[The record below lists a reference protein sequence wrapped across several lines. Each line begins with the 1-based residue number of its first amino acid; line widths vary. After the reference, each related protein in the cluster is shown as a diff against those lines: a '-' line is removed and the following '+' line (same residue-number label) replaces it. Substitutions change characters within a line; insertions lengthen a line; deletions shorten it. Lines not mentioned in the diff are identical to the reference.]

1 MNEKIYKRQS
11 DDCRCHSRS
20 NGNNLYHARR
30 DSHYF
35 RANTMTDFLTDIVDK
50 FGDSVLVD
58 STDVVDVIP
67 TGSISLDVSIG
78 VGGIPR
84 GKITELFGS
93 ESSGKTTL
101 AISVVKNAL
110 KLGLKSLYIDAEN
123 MLDYGLL
130 RDMVGQEFN
139 KEQLVILN
147 PETAEDAFNMIEM
160 GLGSGDFQ
168 LIILDSVGS
177 MAPKK
182 EQEDDFEDANV
193 ALLARLVT
201 KFLRRNAHVIAEKNI
216 ALLLLNQVRSKIGAY
231 MASFETPGGH
241 ALKHFT
247 SLRISLSRGQ
257 EMKIGNETVGIM
269 TKFVIKKNKLSA
281 PFRSFTIPIVFGK
294 GIDEYS
300 DAVDFCSMLGVIK
313 KKGSYYKFEDVT
325 LGQGKLQAG
334 DYLEKHPE
342 TLDKIKVSVY
352 NVLNKYTTIDVDALA
367 DVEEEEIKDE

>member
-1 MNEKIYKRQS
+1 MT
-11 DDCRCHSRS
+11 S
-20 NGNNLYHARR
+20 N
-30 DSHYF
+30 
-35 RANTMTDFLTDIVDK
+35 FLNDIVDK
-50 FGDSVLVD
+50 FGDTVLVESQD
-58 STDVVDVIP
+58 TVDVIS

-84 GKITELFGS
+84 GKVTELFGS

-101 AISVVKNAL
+101 AMSIVKNAL
-110 KLGLKSLYIDAEN
+110 KSGLKSLYIDAEN

-130 RDMVGQEFN
+130 KDMVGQDFN
-139 KEQLVILN
+139 SEQLVILN

-160 GLGSGDFQ
+160 GIASGDFA
-168 LIILDSVGS
+168 LIILDSVGALS
-177 MAPKK
+177 PKK
-182 EQEDDFEDANV
+182 EKDDDFEDANV
-193 ALLARLVT
+193 ALLARMMT
-201 KFLRRNAHVIAEKNI
+201 KFLHRNISAIASKNI
-216 ALLLLNQVRSKIGAY
+216 AMLMLNQVRSKIGAY

-257 EMKIGNETVGIM
+257 EMKVANETVGIM

-300 DAVDFCSMLGVIK
+300 DAVDFCSTLGVIK
-313 KKGSYYKFEDVT
+313 KKGSFYKFDGVT

-334 DYLEKHPE
+334 DYLEKNPD
-342 TLDKIKVSVY
+342 TLDKIRESVY
-352 NVLNKYTTIDVDALA
+352 NVLNKYTSIDT
-367 DVEEEEIKDE
+367 DVKEDINIEDEDELKDE

>member
-1 MNEKIYKRQS
+1 MEVQLAKKEE
-11 DDCRCHSRS
+11 
-20 NGNNLYHARR
+20 
-30 DSHYF
+30 
-35 RANTMTDFLTDIVDK
+35 TDFLSDIIDR
-50 FGDSVLVD
+50 FGDAVLVE
-58 STDVVDVIP
+58 STDVVDVIS

-101 AISVVKNAL
+101 AMSVVKNAL

-130 RDMVGQEFN
+130 KDMVGQEYN
-139 KEQLVILN
+139 KDQLIILN

-160 GLGSGDFQ
+160 ALGSNQFQ
-168 LIILDSVGS
+168 LIILDSIGALS
-177 MAPKK
+177 PKK
-182 EQEDDFEDANV
+182 EKDDDFEASNV
-193 ALLARLVT
+193 ALLSRMVT
-201 KFLRRNAHVIAEKNI
+201 KFLHRNSSTIAQKNV
-216 ALLLLNQVRSKIGAY
+216 ALLLLNQVRSKIGSY
-231 MASFETPGGH
+231 MGGYETPGGH
-241 ALKHFT
+241 ALKHYC

-257 EMKIGNETVGIM
+257 EMKVGNETIGIL

-313 KKGSYYKFEDVT
+313 KKGSYYKFDDIT
-325 LGQGKLQAG
+325 LGQGKIQAG
-334 DYLEKHPE
+334 DYLEKNPE
-342 TLDKIKVSVY
+342 TLDKIKQGVY
-352 NVLNKYTTIDVDALA
+352 NVLNKYTSIDVDAVE
-367 DVEEEEIKDE
+367 DTIGDEEEVKDES

>member
-1 MNEKIYKRQS
+1 MAS
-11 DDCRCHSRS
+11 
-20 NGNNLYHARR
+20 
-30 DSHYF
+30 
-35 RANTMTDFLTDIVDK
+35 DFLNSIVDK
-50 FGDSVLVD
+50 FGEAVLVENSD
-58 STDVVDVIP
+58 KVDVIP

-101 AISVVKNAL
+101 AMSVVKNAL
-110 KLGLKSLYIDAEN
+110 KLGLRSLYIDAEN

-130 RDMVGQEFN
+130 KDMVGQEFT

-160 GLGSGDFQ
+160 GLNSGDFE
-168 LIILDSVGS
+168 LIVLDSVGS
-177 MAPKK
+177 MAPLK
-182 EQEDDFEDANV
+182 EQEDDFEAANV

-201 KFLRRNAHVIAEKNI
+201 KFLRRNAHVIAEKNV

-231 MASFETPGGH
+231 RASFETPGGH

-247 SLRISLSRGQ
+247 SLRISLSRGV
-257 EMKIGNETVGIM
+257 EMKVGNETVGIM

-294 GIDEYS
+294 GIDEFS

-334 DYLEKHPE
+334 DYLEKNPE
-342 TLDKIKVSVY
+342 TLDRIKEGVY
-352 NVLNKYTTIDVDALA
+352 SVLNKYTTIDLDTVPEEE
-367 DVEEEEIKDE
+367 VEEEKDE

>member
-1 MNEKIYKRQS
+1 M
-11 DDCRCHSRS
+11 
-20 NGNNLYHARR
+20 
-30 DSHYF
+30 DS
-35 RANTMTDFLTDIVDK
+35 TFLSDIVDK
-50 FGDSVLVD
+50 FGEIVLVD
-58 STDVVDVIP
+58 SKDVVDVIP

-84 GKITELFGS
+84 GKITEVAGA

-130 RDMVGQEFN
+130 KDMVGQEFN
-139 KEQLVILN
+139 KDQLVILN

-160 GLGSGDFQ
+160 GLRSGDFE

-193 ALLARLVT
+193 ALLARLVS

-216 ALLLLNQVRSKIGAY
+216 ALLLLNQVRSKIGSY
-231 MASFETPGGH
+231 MASYETPGGH
-241 ALKHFT
+241 ALKHFA

-257 EMKIGNETVGIM
+257 EMKVGNETVGIM

-313 KKGSYYKFEDVT
+313 KKGAYYKFDGVT

-334 DYLEKHPE
+334 DYLEKNPE
-342 TLDKIKVSVY
+342 TLDKIRVSLY
-352 NVLNKYTTIDVDALA
+352 NMLNKYTSIDVSAI
-367 DVEEEEIKDE
+367 VEEEKEGEDE

>member
-1 MNEKIYKRQS
+1 MGS
-11 DDCRCHSRS
+11 
-20 NGNNLYHARR
+20 
-30 DSHYF
+30 
-35 RANTMTDFLTDIVDK
+35 DFLSDIVDK
-50 FGDSVLVD
+50 FGDAVLVD

-84 GKITELFGS
+84 GKITEIFGS

-101 AISVVKNAL
+101 AMSIVKNAL
-110 KLGLKSLYIDAEN
+110 KIGLRSLYIDAEN

-130 RDMVGQEFN
+130 KDMVGQEFN

-160 GLGSGDFQ
+160 GLNSGDFE

-216 ALLLLNQVRSKIGAY
+216 ALVLLNQVRSKIGAY

-247 SLRISLSRGQ
+247 SLRISLSRGV
-257 EMKIGNETVGIM
+257 EMKVGNETVGIM

-313 KKGSYYKFEDVT
+313 KKGSYYKFEDIT

-334 DYLEKHPE
+334 DYLEKNPE
-342 TLDKIKVSVY
+342 TLDKIKESLY
-352 NVLNKYTTIDVDALA
+352 SVLNKYTSIDIDKIPDEEVDDNA
-367 DVEEEEIKDE
+367 DG

>member
-1 MNEKIYKRQS
+1 
-11 DDCRCHSRS
+11 
-20 NGNNLYHARR
+20 
-30 DSHYF
+30 
-35 RANTMTDFLTDIVDK
+35 MTSDFLSDIVDK
-50 FGDSVLVD
+50 FGEAVLVD

-84 GKITELFGS
+84 GKITEIAGA

-101 AISVVKNAL
+101 AMSVVKNAL
-110 KLGLKSLYIDAEN
+110 KAGLRSLYIDAEN

-130 RDMVGQEFN
+130 KDMVGQEFN
-139 KEQLVILN
+139 KDQLVILN

-160 GLGSGDFQ
+160 GLRSGDFE

-241 ALKHFT
+241 ALKHFA
-247 SLRISLSRGQ
+247 SLRIMLSRGV
-257 EMKIGNETVGIM
+257 EMKVGNETVGIM

-294 GIDEYS
+294 GIDEFS

-342 TLDKIKVSVY
+342 TLEKIKKGVY
-352 NVLNKYTTIDVDALA
+352 NVINKYTTIDLDAI
-367 DVEEEEIKDE
+367 DTMEEEGKEDG